1 MPTASGHTR
10 AIRASKVK
18 GTTVYNNDGSSI
30 GTVED
35 IVLDKTSSNVMFA
48 VIGFG
53 GFLGVGEKY
62 HPLPWSLLNYD
73 KDMGGYV
80 VPLTKAV
87 LQAAPAYEIDDLT
100 KHDGEIR
107 DKAYSYYK
115 VDKDW

>member
-10 AIRASKVK
+10 AIRASKVQ

-35 IVLDKTSSNVMFA
+35 VVLDKTSSNIMFA
-48 VIGFG
+48 VVGFG
-53 GFLGVGEKY
+53 GFLGLGEKY
-62 HPLPWSLLNYD
+62 HPLPWALLNYD
-73 KDMGGYV
+73 KDKGGYV

-87 LQAAPAYEIDDLT
+87 LQAAPAYDIDDLT

-107 DKAYSYYK
+107 DKSYSYYK